1 MSQASDIN
9 FLMRKIQIKE
19 HQLASEVS
27 GQYDLTETQAK
38 TLGFIEKFP
47 GTNQKN
53 IADSFSLSNASTSAI
68 IKKLVTRG
76 FIEKKPN
83 VGSQDRSN
91 CLYLTA
97 AGVNISIDIRKEL
110 SKIENIIAQNLTEQ
124 EAANL
129 IILLTKVK
137 KSFSE

>member
-1 MSQASDIN
+1 MLKRIIIDLNLLKENYDEQASDIN

-68 IKKLVTRG
+68 IKKLVTSR
-76 FIEKKPN
+76 FIEK
-83 VGSQDRSN
+83 S
-91 CLYLTA
+91 LM
-97 AGVNISIDIRKEL
+97 
-110 SKIENIIAQNLTEQ
+110 
-124 EAANL
+124 
-129 IILLTKVK
+129 
-137 KSFSE
+137 

>member
-1 MSQASDIN
+1 MMSQASDIN

-91 CLYLTA
+91 RLYLTA

-110 SKIENIIAQNLTEQ
+110 SKIENIIA
-124 EAANL
+124 
-129 IILLTKVK
+129 
-137 KSFSE
+137 

>member
-1 MSQASDIN
+1 M
-9 FLMRKIQIKE
+9 
-19 HQLASEVS
+19 
-27 GQYDLTETQAK
+27 
-38 TLGFIEKFP
+38 
-47 GTNQKN
+47 
-53 IADSFSLSNASTSAI
+53 
-68 IKKLVTRG
+68 
-76 FIEKKPN
+76 
-83 VGSQDRSN
+83 
-91 CLYLTA
+91 TA

>member
-1 MSQASDIN
+1 
-9 FLMRKIQIKE
+9 
-19 HQLASEVS
+19 
-27 GQYDLTETQAK
+27 
-38 TLGFIEKFP
+38 
-47 GTNQKN
+47 
-53 IADSFSLSNASTSAI
+53 

-91 CLYLTA
+91 RLYLTA